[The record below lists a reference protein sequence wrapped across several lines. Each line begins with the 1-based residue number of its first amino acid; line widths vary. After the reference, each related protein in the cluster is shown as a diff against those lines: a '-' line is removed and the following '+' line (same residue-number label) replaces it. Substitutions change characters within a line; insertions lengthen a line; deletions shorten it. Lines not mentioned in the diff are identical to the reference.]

1 MEEYADVLMRFL
13 PSTATILQLQKPEKK
28 PAILLA
34 DIDGDHKEE
43 IIGAYNYQGQNYIKI
58 LKNNHNEWVPIADI
72 KGSGYGITNLV
83 AVPLVNKNINTLI
96 VGWQIGSIWSKLD
109 LLQWTNKGFIHIP
122 TNNMVYSKLQVEDMP
137 STQNSD
143 GKYELAI
150 WIHDTG
156 DAYKITVYRIND
168 MRLVKAKD
176 VYPYYFKK
184 VEAYYKNLLK
194 NNDYPF
200 YWYYLSDAQMKAGDL
215 EQALISIDKTLSL
228 NSPYPSKET
237 LLEKRRQI
245 LNKLKQHQGSAQI
258 VIDKKRGDVTG
269 DGLIDT
275 VLLTA
280 EKTEG
285 SPYLKNITLVVFNEK
300 TNFYEQIPLKENSG
314 YNPTIS
320 LGDYTGNGVE
330 DILVV
335 IDSGGS
341 GGIIF
346 AYIFTY
352 VNGEMRQVFDSDAYN
367 ELSKYE
373 VNYLDNYKV
382 SVTSSYPAK
391 KYILDLTYKGKEYLS
406 EIYNVDGTLKA
417 PIQGWVDPISGFYP
431 IDYARDGNYEFLAYQ
446 EIAGRYHADGL
457 GYVETILKWNG
468 QKFVPDRQT
477 VSIFGEDLQVK

>member
-1 MEEYADVLMRFL
+1 MEGYADVLMRFL
-13 PSTATILQLQKPEKK
+13 PSTATILQLQQPEKK

-150 WIHDTG
+150 WVHDTG
-156 DAYKITVYRIND
+156 DAYKIAVYRIND

-215 EQALISIDKTLSL
+215 EQALISIDKTLSF

-245 LNKLKQHQGSAQI
+245 LNRLKLHQGGTQI

-352 VNGEMRQVFDSDAYN
+352 MNGEMRQVFDSDAYN

-391 KYILDLTYKGKEYLS
+391 KYILDLTYKGKDYLS

-457 GYVETILKWNG
+457 GYVETVLKWNG

-477 VSIFGEDLQVK
+477 VSIFGEDLPVK

>member
-1 MEEYADVLMRFL
+1 M
-13 PSTATILQLQKPEKK
+13 PPTATILELQQPEKR

-43 IIGAYNYQGQNYIKI
+43 LIGAYNYHGQNYIMI
-58 LKNNHNEWVPIADI
+58 LKSNNNQWIPLADI
-72 KGSGYGITNLV
+72 KGSGYGITKLV
-83 AVPLVNKNINTLI
+83 VVPLVNTSMNTLI
-96 VGWQIGSIWSKLD
+96 VGWQIGSIWSRLD
-109 LLQWTNKGFIHIP
+109 LLQWTNKGFVHIP

-137 STQNSD
+137 STKGSD

-150 WIHDTG
+150 WGHDTG
-156 DAYKITVYRIND
+156 EAYKIAVYRFNGN
-168 MRLVKAKD
+168 RLVKAKD

-184 VEAYYKNLLK
+184 VEEYYKNLLK

-200 YWYYLSDAQMKAGDL
+200 YWYYLSDAQMKSGDL
-215 EQALISIDKTLSL
+215 EQALISLDKTLSF
-228 NSPYPSKET
+228 NAPYPSKET
-237 LLEKRRQI
+237 LLEKRKQI
-245 LNKLKQHQGSAQI
+245 MNKLKQHHVIAQT

-275 VLLTA
+275 ILLTG

-300 TNFYEQIPLKENSG
+300 TNFYEQIPLKENAG

-320 LGDYTGNGVE
+320 LGDYTGDHVD
-330 DILVV
+330 DILIV

-352 VNGEMRQVFDSDAYN
+352 VNGQMRQVFDSEAYN

-373 VNYLDNYKV
+373 VNYLDHYKA
-382 SVTSSYPAK
+382 SVTSSYPKK

-406 EIYNVDGTLKA
+406 EIYNIDGTLKE
-417 PIQGWVDPISGFYP
+417 PIQGWVDPIGGLYP
-431 IDYARDGNYEFLAYQ
+431 IDYARDGTYEFLAYQ

-457 GYVETILKWNG
+457 GYVETVLKWNG
-468 QKFVPDRQT
+468 HEFVPDRQT
-477 VSIFGEDLQVK
+477 VSIFGEDLLTK